1 MPMKPSDHE
10 VLHDWLARAALAGAA
25 VSVLE
30 LLVGGRVGLRQTGL
44 LEALRIAIVVAAV
57 VPPRT
62 LTDGALV
69 MLLSLAGGAVAGL
82 GTPWALPVAAA
93 MTALGLMRSITPA
106 PASRQRLEGFAV
118 AAVLALAAFVI
129 RRAFLTTG
137 VLEPSFGPGVSALGA
152 GAMAGAVT
160 GLGAI
165 GRLFRPAE
173 PVKDGVGVEL
183 GLLAAEVMATNPEV
197 ASLLKRAAD
206 AHQQAA
212 EAVDA
217 LGDKGDPSTR
227 KATDD
232 LMKRMMGF
240 AKEWQSIEKR
250 CATTQPEALTERKV
264 MLQSR
269 LETTE
274 DSIARAELGRAI
286 AAIDA
291 QVDAVREIRRGRERV
306 LARMEHQV
314 ATLERLRLA
323 ALRHQSADASRLQAE
338 LQPVLDE
345 LAEAGGDF
353 DLASEALGDADR
365 ETIC

>member
-1 MPMKPSDHE
+1 M
-10 VLHDWLARAALAGAA
+10 
-25 VSVLE
+25 LE
-30 LLVGGRVGLRQTGL
+30 LLIGGRVWAQEAGLF
-44 LEALRIAIVVAAV
+44 EALQIAIVVAAV

-62 LTDGALV
+62 ITDGALLL
-69 MLLSLAGGAVAGL
+69 LLSLAGGAVAGL
-82 GTPWALPVAAA
+82 GTTWALPVAASIMA
-93 MTALGLMRSITPA
+93 VGMMRSITPV
-106 PASRQRLEGFAV
+106 PANRQWLEGFAV

-129 RRAFLTTG
+129 RRAFRITG
-137 VLEPSFGPGVSALGA
+137 VLEPSFGPGVSALAA
-152 GAMAGAVT
+152 GAVAGAVT
-160 GLGAI
+160 GLGAM
-165 GRLFRPAE
+165 GRLLRPAE
-173 PVKDGVGVEL
+173 PVNAGVGVEL
-183 GLLAAEVMATNPEV
+183 GQLAAEVMVTNPEV

-232 LMKRMMGF
+232 LVKRMMGF
-240 AKEWQSIEKR
+240 AKEWQGIEKR
-250 CATTQPEALTERKV
+250 SAITQPEALTERKA
-264 MLQSR
+264 MLQAR

-274 DSIARAELGRAI
+274 DTIARAELGRAI
-286 AAIDA
+286 AAIEG
-291 QVDAVREIRRGRERV
+291 QVEAVREIRRGRERV

-353 DLASEALGDADR
+353 DLASEALHDADR